1 MGFSSVEVNSDKQS
15 SLLGNEKQEQSYNLR
30 DGVSSTYFLEQL
42 TSFTFLITNCS
53 TDDKTNF

>member
-30 DGVSSTYFLEQL
+30 DGVSSNVLFGTADFIYIFNHQL
-42 TSFTFLITNCS
+42 QHR
-53 TDDKTNF
+53 